1 MELLDIVDEN
11 NQITGKIEERKII
24 HDKCLWHRHVS
35 CWIMNERG
43 ELLFQKRSQSKKR
56 NPNKWGK
63 TGGHVDAGEDVET
76 AMLREIK
83 EEIGI
88 DIDKKNL
95 ELLSIYKS
103 KDLKNKYFGYYF
115 FTKVNYLLEDY
126 ILQDEEVS
134 DVKYITIEEMEKI
147 KENNNESYTFVKWEN
162 ERFYEEIEMLK
173 RKRNEQE

>member
-11 NQITGKIEERKII
+11 NQVTGKTEERKVI

-35 CWIMNERG
+35 CWIMNEKG
-43 ELLFQKRSQSKKR
+43 ELLFQKRAETKKR

-88 DIDKKNL
+88 DIDKKDL

-103 KDLKNKYFGYYF
+103 EDLKNKYFGYDF
-115 FTKVNYLLEDY
+115 FARVDYLIEDY
-126 ILQDEEVS
+126 TLQEEEVS
-134 DVKYITIEEMEKI
+134 EVKYMTIEEIEKI
-147 KENNNESYTFVKWEN
+147 KENNDENYTFVKWGDEN
-162 ERFYEEIEMLK
+162 FYEKIGMLK
-173 RKRNEQE
+173 EKRDK